1 MITNFEDITTE
12 LNAQELLLVPVIAS
26 AFRKYT
32 ISNPIKAPD
41 ICNRFNASG
50 KYSMTL
56 TEPRLR
62 KIVNYIRCKS
72 IIPLIATSRGYYV
85 SDDVDV
91 IQSQINSLTERANSI
106 MECVHGL
113 KQFIK

>member
-12 LNAQELLLVPVIAS
+12 LNAQELLIVPVIAS

-32 ISNPIKAPD
+32 QSNPIKAPD

-50 KYSMTL
+50 KYSINL

-85 SDDVDV
+85 DV

-106 MECVHGL
+106 MECAHGL